1 MSGQQRDE
9 SGEFT
14 EKVTDQDVLKVFDYA
29 DEPVLTASEVAS
41 ELPITREAVGRRLNR
56 MREKGLVDR
65 KETGARA
72 VAWWAEV
79 APRLSDEARAR
90 ADAVLV
96 LDEEG
101 RFTHLNDQ
109 AEDLLERSEEELRG
123 QSIAGTLPEIIT
135 TQFEEE
141 GKNALAEQVS
151 IEYEEFYAPLET
163 WLKVQAVPIDDGLM
177 VHLQNIT
184 ERKQYE
190 RDLKQRTQAMEEAP
204 VGVTISDI
212 TREDE
217 PLVYANEQFRK
228 FTGYDEEAVLGR
240 NCRFLQG
247 EDTDPEAVAAM
258 RQAIDNRESVSV
270 ELLNYRKD
278 GTEFW
283 NRVTIAPIGSEHGEA
298 TAYVGFQE
306 DITERKEYEREIK
319 RERDRFAT
327 LFENIPD
334 PSVTADVEDG
344 EPIARS
350 VNDAFEDV
358 FGYARETVVGEPLN
372 DFIVPSNRT
381 DEATAFDQETLDD
394 YEETDVCRRTADGDR
409 REFLFRS
416 VPIQQGNDH
425 EVFGIYTD
433 VTERREHERYRR
445 QLYEITADTEAA
457 TDETIA
463 RMLELGREYFGMESA
478 FLTHIDIGDGTHRIV
493 NANSPHDAI
502 QPDNECPLSE
512 AYCRKTVEMDEPLT
526 IAHAEAS
533 GWDDDPA
540 YERFGLEAYAG
551 ARLTIDGDRY
561 GTICFADRTPRESEF
576 SELDRSF
583 IALLVRGIE
592 STLERHKYEMELERQ
607 NEQLGEFASVIS
619 HDLRNPLTVADGFL
633 ELANETGDDEFFT
646 KVGNAHDR
654 MDAIIEDV
662 LTLTR
667 QGERIAETTTVGLAA
682 VAEDAWTNVAT
693 AEAELAVDEDLGTVD
708 ADEGR
713 LTQLFE
719 NLYRNAIDHAGEDVT
734 VRVGRS
740 PTGFYVED
748 DGPGIPE
755 DERDSVFDSGY
766 TTGEDGTGL
775 GLSIVETIATAHE
788 WEIDITDG
796 AEDGARFEIQRGMVK
811 GGSKESLLSD

>member
-14 EKVTDQDVLKVFDYA
+14 EKVTDQDILKVFDYA

-79 APRLSDEARAR
+79 APRLSDEALAR

-96 LDEEG
+96 LNEEG

-141 GKNALAEQVS
+141 VKTALAEQVS
-151 IEYEEFYAPLET
+151 IEYKEFYASLET

-228 FTGYDEEAVLGR
+228 LTGYDEEAVLGR

-258 RQAIDNRESVSV
+258 RQAIDDRESVSV

-334 PSVTADVEDG
+334 PSVTADVEGG
-344 EPIARS
+344 EPITQS

-358 FGYARETVVGEPLN
+358 FGYARETVVGESLN
-372 DFIVPSNRT
+372 DFIVPSNRM

-416 VPIQQGNDH
+416 VPIQQVNDH

-445 QLYEITADTEAA
+445 QLYEITANTEGT

-478 FLTHIDIGDGTHRIV
+478 FLTHMEDGTQRIV

-502 QPDNECPLSE
+502 QPGSECPLSE
-512 AYCRKTVEMDEPLT
+512 TYCRKTMEMDEPLT
-526 IAHAEAS
+526 VAHAGAS
-533 GWDDDPA
+533 GWEGDSA

-551 ARLTIDGDRY
+551 ARLTIDGERY
-561 GTICFADRTPRESEF
+561 GTVCFADRTPRETEF

-583 IALLVRGIE
+583 IDLVVRGIE
-592 STLERHKYEMELERQ
+592 GMLKRHKYETELERQ

-619 HDLRNPLTVADGFL
+619 HDLRNPLTVANGYL
-633 ELANETGDDEFFT
+633 ELASETGDDEYFT
-646 KVGNAHDR
+646 KIESAHDR
-654 MDAIIEDV
+654 MNAIIEDV
-662 LTLTR
+662 LALTR
-667 QGERIAETTTVGLAA
+667 QGERIAETSSVDLAA
-682 VAEDAWTNVAT
+682 IAEDAWENVAT
-693 AEAELAVDEDLGTVD
+693 ADAELMKADDLDEIE

-734 VRVGRS
+734 VRVGQS

-755 DERDSVFDSGY
+755 PERETVFESGY
-766 TTGEDGTGL
+766 TTGEEGTGM
-775 GLSIVETIATAHE
+775 GLSIVETIATAHGWTVGVGE
-788 WEIDITDG
+788 GT
-796 AEDGARFEIQRGMVK
+796 EDGARFEIQL
-811 GGSKESLLSD
+811 E